1 MGGIKLISKSSAY
14 PLHKDQGAI
23 CILVL
28 INHKLIKMKKYLLFG
43 LAIVFS
49 FGVNAQWKG
58 TTSNDDQRTMMV
70 QRHMDLYPKNDQSQ
84 LKNIF
89 NEASSINVN
98 GTNISPEELAN
109 FEKMHHKIFKGIKFQ
124 VGANITSKYEN
135 GQIWTH
141 VWAWWSGEG
150 KKSKETA
157 TIPVHLAFNWD
168 GLKCNNA
175 FFMFDPTFINKE
187 IALNDK

>member
-1 MGGIKLISKSSAY
+1 MRN
-14 PLHKDQGAI
+14 KDILKRYDLYFELSGAMLRLGNMQGA
-23 CILVL
+23 LDTLGAFVG
-28 INHKLIKMKKYLLFG
+28 MVQTGRKY
-43 LAIVFS
+43 V
-49 FGVNAQWKG
+49 
-58 TTSNDDQRTMMV
+58 DDQRTMMV